1 MPKEDSVENTHEYNE
16 ASQLRTRCVILESQ
30 LDMAK
35 VREEHLE
42 MENKRLT
49 KLVDTLTKT
58 MMESQR

>member
-1 MPKEDSVENTHEYNE
+1 MENTHEYNE

-30 LDMAK
+30 LDVAK

-58 MMESQR
+58 MLESQR